1 MEKDKTIL
9 LIDDDPDFHIM
20 LNHALAQTCYRCLSA
35 YKPYDGLKMILEH
48 HPDII
53 LLDYIMPDLTG
64 EALYKEL
71 VTNPVY
77 ENCRHIPV
85 VILTAQEH
93 DRNIRERLI
102 EGGIQAYLNKPFGYR
117 ELKNLLEN
125 IFILQEIQQRN
136 LQLKKEISDT
146 KEHLELLVD
155 NSPIGIMATD
165 LNGMITKV
173 NPYLINILRL
183 PNNFEILNKSLFD
196 FNPFKNKS
204 LHDSFHKIL
213 KEGIAFREEVLE
225 YCTPT
230 NERLKLNLNG
240 VPLRNVTGDIT
251 GLTLL
256 VQDTT
261 DLEKKAY
268 QLSILRQIGTSMQ
281 GALDLDELLHLI
293 LTAITAGCALGFSR
307 AMLLMLSEDGQ
318 YLSGKMGVGPGNA
331 NDAYRIWTELSREH
345 LNLQTFLDKYGHNLP
360 DERDEFN
367 RLIQDFRFNLVDTN
381 CFLHRA
387 VYTKETYKVNY
398 HNRENHYCQ
407 QCHSKIQADEFII
420 VPLLVKNKVIGV
432 IVADNMYNQNPIN
445 DDMVQML
452 NLFASQAAVAIERT
466 EAYQH
471 LEDEK
476 DKLEEAYLKL
486 EETQEQLVRN
496 EKLAAI
502 GQTAA
507 NVAHEIRNPLV
518 TIGGFARILL
528 RSEKVKA
535 DEELFMFTQIIT
547 EEVTRLE
554 SILKNV
560 LDYVKLTHPE
570 FTRENVNQIIEESL
584 LVMSDEIQCQRILL
598 QTELN
603 PVLPLINIDPQQF
616 KQVIINVLKNSI
628 YAMKDGGKLFVRSH
642 YDENNAMIE
651 IEDTGKGIPKEIMH
665 NLFIP
670 YFTTKRHGTG
680 LGLAITQ
687 QIINAHSGKIKVD
700 SEPGKG
706 TIVKIMI
713 PLNNNEIP
721 TGKTDET

>member
-1 MEKDKTIL
+1 MEKEKTIL

-35 YKPYDGLKMILEH
+35 YKPHDGLKMILEY

-64 EALYKEL
+64 EDLYQEL
-71 VTNPVY
+71 VTNPIY
-77 ENCRHIPV
+77 MSCRHIPV

-136 LQLKKEISDT
+136 LQLQKEISNT

-155 NSPIGIMATD
+155 NTPIGIMATD
-165 LNGMITKV
+165 INGMVTRV
-173 NPYLINILRL
+173 NPYLVHILRL
-183 PNNFEILNKSLFD
+183 PNSSEIVNKNLFE
-196 FNPFKNKS
+196 FNPFRNNT

-213 KEGIAFREEVLE
+213 SEGLAIREEVLE
-225 YCTPT
+225 YSTPT
-230 NERLKLNLNG
+230 NERLILNLKG
-240 VPLRNVTGDIT
+240 VPLRNTTGDIT

-256 VQDTT
+256 FQDIT

-268 QLSILRQIGTSMQ
+268 QLSILRQVGTSMQ
-281 GALDLDELLHLI
+281 SALDLNELLHLI

-331 NDAYRIWTELSREH
+331 SDAYRIWTELSQEH
-345 LNLQTFLDKYGHNLP
+345 LNLQNFLDKYGHNLP
-360 DERDEFN
+360 DENDEFN
-367 RLIQDFRFNLVDTN
+367 HRVQGLQFSLSDNN
-381 CFLHRA
+381 CFLHQA
-387 VYTKETYKVNY
+387 IFKKETFKVNF
-398 HNRENHYCQ
+398 HNRQEHNCQ
-407 QCHSKIQADEFII
+407 QCLTKIQADEFII

-471 LEDEK
+471 LEEEK
-476 DKLEEAYLKL
+476 NKLQEAYIKLEA
-486 EETQEQLVRN
+486 TQEQLVRN

-518 TIGGFARILL
+518 TIGGFARILM
-528 RSEKVKA
+528 RSEKIKA
-535 DEELFMFTQIIT
+535 DEELNTFSQIIA

-554 SILKNV
+554 NILKNV

-570 FTRENVNQIIEESL
+570 FTLENINQIIEASL
-584 LVMSDEIQCQRILL
+584 LMMSDEIQGQKIALYP
-598 QTELN
+598 ELAAT
-603 PVLPLINIDPQQF
+603 LPMINIDPQQF

-628 YAMKDGGKLFVRSH
+628 YAMKNGGKLFVRS
-642 YDENNAMIE
+642 YSDKENVVIE

-687 QIINAHSGKIKVD
+687 QIINAHNGKID
-700 SEPGKG
+700 IESEPDRG

-713 PLNNNEIP
+713 PLKNNEIQII
-721 TGKTDET
+721 KN